1 MSAVGKFSVQ
11 EKMTSE
17 TSSLIDED
25 KLWEIRA
32 FVYQHFAET
41 TQPPLVEETASR
53 FDLTHEQAASAYKEL
68 HQRHGFFLEP
78 GTHNI
83 LMANPFSAVE
93 TAFKVYAGYKTY
105 FANCAWD
112 SLGIPA
118 ALHADAEIQA
128 ACAQSGETIRLT
140 VSRQQVQDSD
150 ALVHFLIPFKNW
162 YNDLTFT

>member
-1 MSAVGKFSVQ
+1 MILRI
-11 EKMTSE
+11 M
-17 TSSLIDED
+17 D
-25 KLWEIRA
+25 KDQLWAIRA
-32 FVYQHFAET
+32 FVYLHFAET

-53 FDLTHEQAASAYKEL
+53 FSLTHEQAVSAYEEL
-68 HQRHGFFLEP
+68 HQRHSFLLQP

-93 TAFKVYAGYKTY
+93 TPFKVHANDKTY

-118 ALHADAEIQA
+118 ALHADAEIEA
-128 ACAQSGETIRLT
+128 ACAQSGERIHLSVT
-140 VSRQQVQDSD
+140 SGQVQESD
-150 ALVHFLIPFKNW
+150 ALVHFLVPFRNW